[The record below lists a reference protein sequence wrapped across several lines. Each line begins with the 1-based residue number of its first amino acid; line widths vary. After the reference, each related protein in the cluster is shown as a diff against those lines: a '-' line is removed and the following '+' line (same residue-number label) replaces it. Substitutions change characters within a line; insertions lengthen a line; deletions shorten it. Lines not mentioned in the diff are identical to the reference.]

1 MRGRRRD
8 KLQRELWFDPSPRV
22 GLPEE
27 VRREAL
33 SALIALLTEVM
44 GEVDRD
50 ARDGGGHE

>member
-1 MRGRRRD
+1 MRERRRD
-8 KLQRELWFDPSPRV
+8 KLQRELWFDPPPRV

-33 SALIALLTEVM
+33 SALMALLTEVM
-44 GEVDRD
+44 READRD